1 VSKFL
6 GHKNLT
12 TTTRYLNS
20 TRRRLRLALLRVEQ
34 ARAEAERLANSC
46 KDTAEDSSHSDD
58 AKASSTP
65 SKSPVPTDPVSYQ
78 PVYFIE
84 GIAQSWLRRSLC
96 LANIPTAVKHR
107 RGGAHRARTTM
118 DRLSTTLI
126 TMVSRRPRGQSSDT
140 VVRRRDPVQEHQS
153 TLRAWTW
160 VGRTVR
166 AAAGPGRYW
175 FGCWCGREGD
185 RER

>member
-1 VSKFL
+1 
-6 GHKNLT
+6 
-12 TTTRYLNS
+12 
-20 TRRRLRLALLRVEQ
+20 
-34 ARAEAERLANSC
+34 
-46 KDTAEDSSHSDD
+46 
-58 AKASSTP
+58 
-65 SKSPVPTDPVSYQ
+65 
-78 PVYFIE
+78 
-84 GIAQSWLRRSLC
+84 
-96 LANIPTAVKHR
+96 
-107 RGGAHRARTTM
+107 M

-185 RER
+185 RERYALMRGVLRIARQRGLAKRQVGSVDDVITAWRVQ